1 MKKKILLS
9 FLCQIFIAVCFAQ
22 LTSEQRIEDSIIGW
36 WSNNKY
42 DHLKPQTDPAGK
54 KKETHVNKMLEWMK
68 KSYTPV
74 AGLGTSSR
82 YIDKMGYGVLCYV
95 WNVSHDKQWTEPN
108 GNFKPI
114 PEENTSFWIAANRIF
129 GSFTIPFLKKENEY
143 FFTMQPDGYGFSDQ
157 VKALGKKRRPK
168 NSSQCI

>member
-9 FLCQIFIAVCFAQ
+9 FLCQIFIVMSFAQ
-22 LTSEQRIEDSIIGW
+22 LTAEQRIEDSVIGW

-42 DHLKPQTDPAGK
+42 DHLKPQSAPVEK
-54 KKETHVNKMLEWMK
+54 KKENHVNKMLEWMK
-68 KSYTPV
+68 KTYTPV

-82 YIDKMGYGVLCYV
+82 YIDKGGYGVLCYV

-114 PEENTSFWIAANRIF
+114 PEENTPFWIAANRIF
-129 GSFTIPFLKKENEY
+129 GSYTIPFLKKKMNI
-143 FFTMQPDGYGFSDQ
+143 FLPCSPMVMVLPT
-157 VKALGKKRRPK
+157 R
-168 NSSQCI
+168 